1 MKKMM
6 ARAFW
11 QGILVSMLTLPACVS
26 GSDITPITQGDWY
39 RPAVGT
45 SWQWQL
51 SGPLNEQYKVDIYD
65 IDLFDSPPELIL
77 KLRAK
82 GHKVICYFSAGS
94 FEDWRDDAK
103 DFNPAELGNQL
114 EGYENER
121 WLDVRSKN
129 VLRIMQ
135 RRMDLAVEKGCDG
148 VEPDNVDGYTNNPG
162 FKLTAADQLAFN
174 RQIANAAHQRGLSV
188 GLKNDLDQVADL
200 VDYYDFAVNEQC
212 FEYEE
217 CGALKP
223 FITAGKAVLNAEYK
237 QEYVDNE
244 GKRQALCQHASSLG
258 FSTLVMPLEL
268 DDSFRFSCF

>member
-1 MKKMM
+1 M
-6 ARAFW
+6 
-11 QGILVSMLTLPACVS
+11 VSMLTLPACGA
-26 GSDITPITQGDWY
+26 GSDIAPITQGDWY

-51 SGPLNEQYKVDIYD
+51 SGEVNQQYPVDIYD
-65 IDLFDSPPELIL
+65 IDLFDSAPALIL

-103 DFNPAELGNQL
+103 SFKPAELGNQL

-121 WLDVRSKN
+121 WLDVRSHNILK
-129 VLRIMQ
+129 IMQ

-148 VEPDNVDGYTNNPG
+148 VEPDNMDGYTNNPG

-174 RQIANAAHQRGLSV
+174 RRIANAAHQRGLSV

-217 CGALKP
+217 CEALTP
-223 FITAGKAVLNAEYK
+223 FIKAGKAVLNAEYK
-237 QEYVDNE
+237 QEYVENKD
-244 GKRQALCQHASSLG
+244 KRQALCQQALQLG

-268 DDSFRFSCF
+268 DDSYRFGCF